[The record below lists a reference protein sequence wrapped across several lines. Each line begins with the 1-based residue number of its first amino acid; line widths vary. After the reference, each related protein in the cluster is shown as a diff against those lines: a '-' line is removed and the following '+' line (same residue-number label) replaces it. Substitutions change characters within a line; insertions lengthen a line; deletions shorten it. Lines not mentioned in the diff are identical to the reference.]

1 MSEHKVIVSWQGQS
15 EDFSYDNYDRTHQWK
30 FEGGIEVQASAAPEY
45 LGKSEY
51 VNPEE
56 ALAASLSSCQML
68 TFLAIASLNKYSV
81 ESYEDKAVA
90 VLEKNTEGKMAI
102 TKVYLRPKAVFN
114 SSNIPDGDKISKMHH
129 KAHSQCFIANS
140 VLTEVI
146 IEPVF

>member
-30 FEGGIEVQASAAPEY
+30 FEGGIQVKASAAPEY

-68 TFLAIASLNKYSV
+68 TFLAIASLNKYIV
-81 ESYEDKAVA
+81 ESYEDEAVA
-90 VLEKNTEGKMAI
+90 VLEKNNDGKMAI
-102 TKVYLRPKAVFN
+102 TKVYLRPKVVFN
-114 SSNIPDGDKISKMHH
+114 SNIPDENKITAMHH

>member
-1 MSEHKVIVSWQGQS
+1 MSEHKVIISWQGRS
-15 EDFSYDNYDRTHQWK
+15 EGFSYDNYDRTHQWE
-30 FEGGIEVQASAAPEY
+30 FEGGIQVKASAAPEY

-68 TFLAIASLNKYSV
+68 TFLAIASLNKYTV
-81 ESYEDKAVA
+81 ESYEDEAVA
-90 VLEKNTEGKMAI
+90 VLEKNNDGKMAI
-102 TKVYLRPKAVFN
+102 TKVYLRPKVVFN
-114 SSNIPDGDKISKMHH
+114 SNIPDNNKITAMHH